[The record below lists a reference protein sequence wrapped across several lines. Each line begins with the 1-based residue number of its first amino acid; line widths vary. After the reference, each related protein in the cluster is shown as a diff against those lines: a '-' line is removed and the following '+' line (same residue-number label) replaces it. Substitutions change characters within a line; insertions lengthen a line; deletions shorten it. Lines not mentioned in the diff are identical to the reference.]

1 MKLELVS
8 VSSSSLI
15 LHPSSLLLML
25 SQVVELIEEKQKFAI
40 TSHLRPDG
48 DSLGSSL
55 GLYWLLRA
63 LDKEVEVIMRDEV
76 PRAYQKLPGTR
87 EVRVTPAVDRPFDAV
102 FVIECSDITRP
113 GLIDLER
120 QFVVNIDHH
129 STTALF
135 GDINWIDSTAS
146 AVGEMIYNLCK
157 ALGVRVTKEI
167 AECVYTA
174 LITDTGSFHYSNTSE
189 RTFKVASEL
198 VRAGVKPAKI
208 SQAVFSNYPWSKL
221 ELLAEVLT
229 TVKRDASGHV
239 AWLAQ
244 TQEMQERARATDEDG
259 DGFVNYPMSCGDV
272 EACAFFKETAPGVYR
287 VSLRSKCDVNVAR
300 IAERFGGGGH
310 RNAAGCTF
318 HGTCDEAE
326 REVVRLLVE
335 AVENR
340 GNGGVGSAEQRANNG
355 GGSSDTLGEQQQEI
369 LAAAEKRKA
378 ERDAR

>member
-1 MKLELVS
+1 M
-8 VSSSSLI
+8 
-15 LHPSSLLLML
+15 LH
-25 SQVVELIEEKQKFAI
+25 QVVGLIESKRRFAI
-40 TSHLRPDG
+40 TSHIRPDG

-55 GLYWLLRA
+55 GLFWLLRA
-63 LDKEVEVIMRDEV
+63 LDKEVEVIMRDAV
-76 PRAYQKLPGTR
+76 PHAYEKLPGA
-87 EVRVTPAVDRPFDAV
+87 EMVRVTPRVDRQYDAV

-113 GLIDLER
+113 GLLDLEK
-120 QFVVNIDHH
+120 QLVVNIDHH

-157 ALGVRVTKEI
+157 ALGVRVTREI

-198 VRAGVKPAKI
+198 VRAGVKPAKV
-208 SQAVFSNYPWSKL
+208 SQNVFANYPWSKI
-221 ELLAEVLT
+221 ELMSGVLS
-229 TVKRDASGHV
+229 TVRRDASGRV
-239 AWLAQ
+239 AWLVQ
-244 TQEMQERARATDEDG
+244 TQEAQERANATDEDG

-287 VSLRSKCDVNVAR
+287 VSLRLKCDVNVAR

-318 HGTCDEAE
+318 KGTWEEAE
-326 REVVRLLVE
+326 RDVVSQLVY

-340 GNGGVGSAEQRANNG
+340 GQNGTGSLAG
-355 GGSSDTLGEQQQEI
+355 QQQEVF
-369 LAAAEKRKA
+369 AAAERREA
-378 ERDAR
+378 ERQREARPRT